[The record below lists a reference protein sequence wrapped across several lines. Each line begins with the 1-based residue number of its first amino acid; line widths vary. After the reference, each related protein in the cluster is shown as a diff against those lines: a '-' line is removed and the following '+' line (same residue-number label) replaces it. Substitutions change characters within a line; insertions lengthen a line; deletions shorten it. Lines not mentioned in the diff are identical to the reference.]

1 MFAWFRKVN
10 RKLKAKK
17 CELFHKQVLFL
28 GKVVSQSGISLN
40 PGSVEKIQKWP
51 KPKSSDDIMSFL
63 AEPLYRLTKTGVAFD
78 WSAEHESS
86 YVYLKAALVSTTVL
100 SFPKRSGRPFIL
112 DTERSQTAIGTK
124 FFQMQDECVIGYG
137 SYVQTPAQRN
147 YCSKRKELLAV
158 SALSIE
164 QEVLCSY

>member
-40 PGSVEKIQKWP
+40 PGSVEKIQKWL

-63 AEPLYRLTKTGVAFD
+63 AEPLYRLTKKGVAFN

-86 YVYLKAALVSTTVL
+86 FVYLKAALVSTTVL
-100 SFPKRSGRPFIL
+100 SFPLSWIPSGPRQPL
-112 DTERSQTAIGTK
+112 APS
-124 FFQMQDECVIGYG
+124 FFRCKMSVLSDM
-137 SYVQTPAQRN
+137 
-147 YCSKRKELLAV
+147 AV
-158 SALSIE
+158 M
-164 QEVLCSY
+164 Y